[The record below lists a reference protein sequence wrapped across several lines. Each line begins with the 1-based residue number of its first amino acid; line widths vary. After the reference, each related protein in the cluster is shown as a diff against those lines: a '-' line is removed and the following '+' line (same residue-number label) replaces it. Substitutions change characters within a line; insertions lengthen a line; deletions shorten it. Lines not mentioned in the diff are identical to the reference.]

1 MGTAGAV
8 PEQPVPCQDSHRCAR
23 TATTMP
29 GVPLHPWDPQPGAG
43 VHSRGIDPLHPAVV
57 ADAVGGV
64 PQVVALVVDAVGRL
78 LVGQVPL
85 HLVLGRP
92 VGPLARK
99 EQSSV
104 SRVAQGFS
112 PGLRA
117 PTSIATCLYGTD
129 RGGRIYR
136 MG

>member
-1 MGTAGAV
+1 M
-8 PEQPVPCQDSHRCAR
+8 PEQPPPCQECHHHAR
-23 TATTMP
+23 TATTIP
-29 GVPLHPWDPQPGAG
+29 GVPPHPWDPQPGTR

-57 ADAVGGV
+57 ADAIGGV
-64 PQVVALVVDAVGRL
+64 PQVVALVVDAVGCL

-99 EQSSV
+99 EQPSV
-104 SRVAQGFS
+104 SCKAQGFP

-117 PTSIATCLYGTD
+117 PTSIATCLYGAD
-129 RGGRIYR
+129 RGGRIYG